1 MIQLFENSTHAGWA
15 FHDVYWMGACIFIA
29 HFIWL
34 SPSFLQRKNILFSL
48 VVMTAFWPLTYTFSI
63 YQIMR
68 MRMLKP

>member
-1 MIQLFENSTHAGWA
+1 MIQLFENSMHAGWT
-15 FHDVYWMGACIFIA
+15 FHDAYWVGACVFIV

-48 VVMTAFWPLTYTFSI
+48 VLMTAFWPVTYTFSI